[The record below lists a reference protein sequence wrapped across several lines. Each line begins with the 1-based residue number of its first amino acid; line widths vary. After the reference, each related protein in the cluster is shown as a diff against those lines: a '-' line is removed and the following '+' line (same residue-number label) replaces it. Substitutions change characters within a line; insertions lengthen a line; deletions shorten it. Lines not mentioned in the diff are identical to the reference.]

1 MVISQALRLKPLL
14 LTADPS
20 MLSALRSAMS
30 VAASQVPVILS
41 GEIGAGKYNFA
52 RIIHSASRCGGP
64 LHSLSCASLQD
75 VEVEN
80 LVGTLPASEGHAGS
94 VLFLDEIAELT
105 DGAQLK
111 LLQILQALERT
122 PLLQERE
129 RGASMRF
136 VAATNRALATMV
148 ERGEFRRELF
158 WRLNV
163 FSLAI
168 PPLRQRAGD
177 VAILAKLFLRRA
189 NPRRMFTPMALRVMG
204 SYAFPG
210 NVMELENLVTRL
222 AIAPLGTG
230 NSLIDVPDVRRHLM
244 VVPAEGEQPT
254 SGWKSSRE
262 EARRAMILKTIAAAG
277 GNRAEAARRLG
288 ITTRALQYHITKA
301 GLSRPSVRAKPAM
314 SRPGATVFHRATP
327 MQDEPTTAGV
337 PARCTRDRDCGVMIE
352 EDDHPAHPDE
362 RWLVSYADFITL
374 LFALFVLLYAL
385 SNSSKAKEAAGMNSV
400 AKAVGMRPTY
410 GMGGGTRPG
419 MGESPGKLM
428 GSPQLA
434 AAKAAVEAAVKQ
446 YHQFRCDDDHRFARA
461 GDLALGRKIL
471 SQWRRSD
478 HSSATAGP
486 RRAGQDDGGA
496 PQHISDRW
504 LHRLGTHRHRAL
516 SAITGI

>member
-1 MVISQALRLKPLL
+1 MEPISSDTNELARATRQAPRVCLGPNAPAEMADFIARAGLEVLPYASKHRATMYVDFVGARPSGVEVLSLDLAGKGSRAARNSADLATDQWQIAACMVISQALRLKPLL

-30 VAASQVPVILS
+30 VAASQVPVIVS

-80 LVGTLPASEGHAGS
+80 LVGTLPSSEGHAGS

-129 RGASMRF
+129 CGASFRF
-136 VAATNRALATMV
+136 VAATNRELATMV

-177 VAILAKLFLRRA
+177 IAILAKLFLRRA

-204 SYAFPG
+204 AYAFPG

-244 VVPAEGEQPT
+244 VVPAEGEPPT

-327 MQDEPTTAGV
+327 MQDEPTTLEF
-337 PARCTRDRDCGVMIE
+337 R
-352 EDDHPAHPDE
+352 PD
-362 RWLVSYADFITL
+362 
-374 LFALFVLLYAL
+374 ALA
-385 SNSSKAKEAAGMNSV
+385 
-400 AKAVGMRPTY
+400 
-410 GMGGGTRPG
+410 
-419 MGESPGKLM
+419 
-428 GSPQLA
+428 
-434 AAKAAVEAAVKQ
+434 
-446 YHQFRCDDDHRFARA
+446 
-461 GDLALGRKIL
+461 
-471 SQWRRSD
+471 
-478 HSSATAGP
+478 
-486 RRAGQDDGGA
+486 
-496 PQHISDRW
+496 
-504 LHRLGTHRHRAL
+504 
-516 SAITGI
+516 TGIVAS